1 MSERWIRAS
10 AIAGLCAA
18 VLAGVPATA
27 SAMWERETT
36 NNPLTTEDALLEVS
50 CWSASECVAV
60 GTYEK
65 AGVPEP
71 LAERLTGGTWT
82 DEFPGSVAAV
92 LSGVSCAS
100 SRVCVATGSTPAYQS
115 IAYEYT
121 SVHGWKKL
129 ALTLPGS
136 AVRSELDR
144 VSCPTT
150 EMCMMVGVYEIS
162 GGERL
167 SFAEKWT
174 PSGVTLETTP
184 GSTEAVLIGVSCV
197 TAEEC
202 MAVGW
207 TGGAVLSDR
216 WSGGTWTQ
224 TTSASSSLSPRRL
237 FGVDCISE
245 TVVECIG
252 VGWGTKSIVEP
263 MSEEWTE
270 AGGWVAAST
279 KAPNATKDLLAAVG
293 CFSKRK
299 CIGVGEQN
307 EEPKEEALIE
317 KLEGTSSTVETPATL
332 PTGVKRSRLL
342 GLSCQVGGSKCM
354 AVGYYVNTSGVRQTL
369 AEHN

>member
-1 MSERWIRAS
+1 MSGRWIRAS

-36 NNPLTTEDALLEVS
+36 KNPSTTEDALLEVS

-65 AGVPEP
+65 SGVPEP
-71 LAERLTGGTWT
+71 LAERLSGGMWT
-82 DEFPGSVAAV
+82 NEFPGSVAAV

-100 SRVCVATGSTPAYQS
+100 SLVCIATGSTSAYQS

-150 EMCMMVGVYEIS
+150 EMCMMVGVYETS

-184 GSTEAVLIGVSCV
+184 GTAEAVLIGVSCV
-197 TAEEC
+197 TTKEC

-207 TGGAVLSDR
+207 EKGLGAVLSDR

-224 TTSASSSLSPRRL
+224 TTSATSSLSPLRL
-237 FGVDCISE
+237 FGVDCLSN
-245 TVVECIG
+245 TVVECTA

-270 AGGWVAAST
+270 AGGWVAAKTSS
-279 KAPNATKDLLAAVG
+279 PSVTKDLLAAVG

-307 EEPKEEALIE
+307 EEPEALIE
-317 KLEGTSSTVETPATL
+317 KLEGTSAAVETPATL
-332 PTGVKRSRLL
+332 PTGVKTSRLL

-354 AVGYYVNTSGVRQTL
+354 AVGYYVNTSGIRQTL